1 MLVSKIGE
9 IMAKSFREAFELA
22 HAEAGIAVASGR
34 KDVTQTVAKA
44 EPPHPPAAAG
54 PPPRSAASAPLA
66 RSANRRPTPQARRA
80 TPSANQDKLATQV
93 RSRPPTQDLLI
104 SSKTLHPPPARP
116 NSRQLAPSTEVAPAT
131 LSAVKPLT
139 VSPSA
144 RLLLTA
150 GADKA
155 IALAPQME
163 LAGRQTQ
170 ALVDEAQ
177 AQHEIALGVDFGTS
191 SVKVVIGDSAL
202 GKSFVVPFGNY
213 EGIEKYLL
221 PSRLFQTGS
230 QFSLAGGSEC
240 HRDLKL
246 AFLAAPQNQ
255 ENQVRVVAFLALV
268 IQRARAW
275 LLTRHA
281 QTYRRTQLFW
291 KLSVGF
297 PAAHY
302 QDSTLIKPFA
312 QLCALAWAIAGHTGP
327 VDETTIVELLQQ
339 PPSATG
345 SDQDAE
351 VLVVPEIAAQI
362 YGFVVSTSF
371 DRKAENIFLM
381 ADVGAGTVDASL
393 FHVFPARGGKWD
405 FNFYTSVVRP
415 HGVSNLHRHRVDWWS
430 EALRQSGAAAE
441 LSQQLQKFKFQ
452 TDQQSKIPDLFTDY
466 FAGITVNESKGVR
479 GPDSGF
485 YDKILGQVQGS
496 ALWNARNYFARTVAP
511 AGVPFFLSGGGA
523 RMKFYAA
530 LIASMSKGLHGF
542 SWLYTTPRV
551 VTTPDDLVIDEV
563 ALIDYDR
570 LSVAYGLSRLELGRV
585 LQALPIPKLLAPP
598 TTTWTDHY
606 VSKDQC

>member
-1 MLVSKIGE
+1 
-9 IMAKSFREAFELA
+9 MAKSIREAFELA
-22 HAEAGIAVASGR
+22 RAAAATVVPTGR
-34 KDVTQTVAKA
+34 PDVTQTLAKA
-44 EPPHPPAAAG
+44 EPPRPPAATD
-54 PPPRSAASAPLA
+54 PPPRSSAAPAPIG
-66 RSANRRPTPQARRA
+66 RSANHRPDPRARRA
-80 TPSANQDKLATQV
+80 SPPADYEKLETRG
-93 RSRPPTQDLLI
+93 RSRPPTQDLVI
-104 SSKTLHPPPARP
+104 SYKTLHPGAAPQSPTKLVSPAPVAVPATPSIP
-116 NSRQLAPSTEVAPAT
+116 NLLTVAPT
-131 LSAVKPLT
+131 
-139 VSPSA
+139 A
-144 RLLLTA
+144 RLLLTS
-150 GADKA
+150 GADKT

-170 ALVDEAQ
+170 ALAGEAH

-202 GKSFVVPFGNY
+202 GKSFAVPFGNH

-255 ENQVRVVAFLALV
+255 DNQVRIVAFLALV

-275 LLTRHA
+275 LLMRHA

-291 KLSVGF
+291 KLSVGL

-302 QDSTLIKPFA
+302 QDSNLFKPFA
-312 QLCALAWAIAGHTGP
+312 QLCTLAWVAAGQVGP
-327 VDETTIVELLQQ
+327 VDETTIVELLRQ

-371 DRKAENIFLM
+371 DRNAKNIFLM

-405 FNFYTSVVRP
+405 FEFFTSIVRP
-415 HGVSNLHRHRVDWWS
+415 HGVSNLHRHRVDWWTG
-430 EALRQSGAAAE
+430 ALQESAAPTE
-441 LSQQLQKFKFQ
+441 LVQQLSHFKFQ
-452 TDQQSKIPDLFTDY
+452 TDQQCQIPTSFANY
-466 FAGITVNESKGVR
+466 FAGIKVNERQGAAN
-479 GPDSGF
+479 PDRDF
-485 YDKILGQVQGS
+485 YDKMLAQVRGS
-496 ALWNARNYFARTVAP
+496 ALWRTWKDNLLP
-511 AGVPFFLSGGGA
+511 KETLAGVPFFLSGGGA
-523 RMKFYAA
+523 RMKFYST
-530 LIASMSKGLHGF
+530 LTASMMERPTGF
-542 SWLYTTPRV
+542 SWLYATPRALAQPV
-551 VTTPDDLVIDEV
+551 DLVIDDSAEE
-563 ALIDYDR
+563 DYDR

-585 LQALPIPKLLAPP
+585 LKALPIPKLLSPP

-606 VSKDQC
+606 VSKDLC